1 MKYFNKIV
9 ALNFVLLATAF
20 LPANAAEMDAKQVT
34 IAAKALGFAT
44 PKAAAGAKVVV
55 TPGAAPVAA
64 VQSAL
69 SGASVAAGDAGSA
82 AGAFAVFVASADEA
96 KKAAG
101 KGTITVGNDVACV
114 EAGACV
120 IAVETTPKVTI
131 YVSKAAASAA
141 GIDFDPNFKMMITEK

>member
-1 MKYFNKIV
+1 MKTLLIM
-9 ALNFVLLATAF
+9 ALAITGSLTATSAG
-20 LPANAAEMDAKQVT
+20 AAEMDTKQVT

-44 PKAAAGAKVVV
+44 PKAPAGAKVVV

-69 SGASVAAGDAGSA
+69 SAASVAAGDAGSA

-96 KKAAG
+96 KKANG
-101 KGTITVGNDVACV
+101 KGTITVGNDIACV

-120 IAVETTPKVTI
+120 IAVETVPKVTI
-131 YVSKAAASAA
+131 YVSKAAAAAA

>member
-1 MKYFNKIV
+1 MKTLLIMAVATASSLV
-9 ALNFVLLATAF
+9 ALSAA
-20 LPANAAEMDAKQVT
+20 AAEMDAKQVT

-44 PKAAAGAKVVV
+44 PKASAGVKVVV

-69 SGASVAAGDAGSA
+69 STASVAGGDAASA
-82 AGAFAVFVASADEA
+82 AGAFAVFVASIDEA
-96 KKAAG
+96 KKANG
-101 KGTITVGNDVACV
+101 KGTITIGNDVACV

-141 GIDFDPNFKMMITEK
+141 GVDFDPNFKMMVTEK